1 MSQNVTLKSL
11 NWGVVGKRAKG
22 VEINDSKFMFIV
34 TDFIQKL
41 GMRID

>member
-11 NWGVVGKRAKG
+11 NWGVVGKKG